1 MCIAV
6 KGCILQK
13 LDIDLHQHKPRGKS
27 DVFLKQKKKEII
39 MLRIL
44 HLVYACAAKL
54 VARPKKTV
62 VGSLMYMNLLHPL

>member
-1 MCIAV
+1 M
-6 KGCILQK
+6 LQK
-13 LDIDLHQHKPRGKS
+13 LDIDLHQHKPRRKS
-27 DVFLKQKKKEII
+27 DVFLKQKKKKKEII

-44 HLVYACAAKL
+44 HRVYACAAKL